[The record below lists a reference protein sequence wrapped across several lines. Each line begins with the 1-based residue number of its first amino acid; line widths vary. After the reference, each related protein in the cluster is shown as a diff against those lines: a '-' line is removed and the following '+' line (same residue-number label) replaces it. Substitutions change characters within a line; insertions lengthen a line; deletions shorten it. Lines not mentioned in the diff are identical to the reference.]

1 MKLHQAK
8 LDRFTTYAKF
18 QEFISHLETIP
29 TTVNFIVSGDA
40 NEFSYSG
47 AIILEF
53 EAVNAPVVYYYS
65 DMDNVANKPIIA
77 VGRDCEVTTKLTD
90 WDQEQLELKRI
101 LSWGV

>member
-1 MKLHQAK
+1 MKLHQCK
-8 LDRFTTYAKF
+8 IDSFTTYAKF

-29 TTVNFIVSGDA
+29 TIVNFVVSGDA
-40 NEFSYSG
+40 NKLSYSG

-53 EAVNAPVVYYYS
+53 EAVNAPLVYYYS
-65 DMDNVANKPIIA
+65 DMDNVSNNPIIA
-77 VGRDCEVTTKLTD
+77 VGRDCEVSTKLTE

>member
-1 MKLHQAK
+1 MRLHQTK

-29 TTVNFIVSGDA
+29 TTANFVVSG
-40 NEFSYSG
+40 G

-53 EAVNAPVVYYYS
+53 EPVNAPLVYYYT
-65 DMDNVANKPIIA
+65 DIDNVANKPIIA

-90 WDQEQLELKRI
+90 WDQDQLELKRI

>member
-1 MKLHQAK
+1 MQLHQCK
-8 LDRFTTYAKF
+8 IDSFTTYTKF

-29 TTVNFIVSGDA
+29 TTVNFVVSG
-40 NEFSYSG
+40 G
-47 AIILEF
+47 AVILEF
-53 EAVNAPVVYYYS
+53 EAVNAPLVYYYS

-90 WDQEQLELKRI
+90 WDQDQLELKRI

>member
-1 MKLHQAK
+1 MQLHQCK
-8 LDRFTTYAKF
+8 LDSFTSYAKM

-29 TTVNFIVSGDA
+29 TIVNFVVSG
-40 NEFSYSG
+40 G

-53 EAVNAPVVYYYS
+53 EAVNAPLVYYYS

-77 VGRDCEVTTKLTD
+77 VGRDCHVRDHLTD
-90 WDQEQLELKRI
+90 WDQDQLELKRI

>member
-1 MKLHQAK
+1 MRLHQTK

-29 TTVNFIVSGDA
+29 TIVNFVVCG
-40 NEFSYSG
+40 G
-47 AIILEF
+47 AIVLEF
-53 EAVNAPVVYYYS
+53 EAVNAPLVYYYK
-65 DMDNVANKPIIA
+65 DMDNVTNNPIIA
-77 VGRDCEVTTKLTD
+77 VGRDCEVSTKLTD